1 MNRVIIFLVILAA
14 AVVATVAFMSMK
26 MEESEKNLL
35 HREPGQ
41 MKPVDQEDKK
51 RENPNVTGMQQGM
64 EDDGYLL
71 SNGQCEGDEKSE
83 ITHLPMNYDDFAF
96 ILPYGMVIGNHVTP
110 IDHQYFQPTDFF
122 SDRNTYPVYA
132 MADAT
137 IVGIQERT
145 TPEGKE
151 YRLVFSMS
159 CKLFYYYDLV
169 TSLVPEIK
177 AEMSGRKANIPI
189 KAGQQIGWI
198 GGRTLDFAVWDMDV
212 ELSGFAVPDHYKA
225 ELWKIHTA
233 DPLDYY
239 SPELKKKILGKYVRT
254 VEPLSGK
261 IDHDI
266 DGKLIGNW
274 FQEGTGFY
282 AGGGV
287 RSDYW
292 KAHFSIAPDYLDPTS
307 IVVSVGDFNGEPKQF
322 GVKGNAPDPANIGK
336 DLGQVKYELVQQDW
350 VGADGNYW
358 DRTNI
363 TKNPKAKNQQEVLG
377 TILVQLTEDRRLKL
391 EIFPGKT
398 GSQRSGFTANAKVY
412 VR

>member
-1 MNRVIIFLVILAA
+1 MPGQNIPLGKKMKKIVATLAVTIAVLLFIIFIFV
-14 AVVATVAFMSMK
+14 
-26 MEESEKNLL
+26 EKNHEQPDEKNEDLSV
-35 HREPGQ
+35 PG
-41 MKPVDQEDKK
+41 MWQEK
-51 RENPNVTGMQQGM
+51 G
-64 EDDGYLL
+64 DDGYLL
-71 SNGQCEGDEKSE
+71 SNGQCEGDEKLE

-96 ILPYGMVIGNHVTP
+96 ILPYGMVVGNHVTP

-122 SDRNTYPVYA
+122 SSRDTYPVYA

-137 IVGIQERT
+137 IVDIQERVA
-145 TPEGKE
+145 PEGNE

-169 TSLVPEIK
+169 TSLAPEIR
-177 AEMSGRKANIPI
+177 AEMSSQKVNIPI

-212 ELSGFAVPDHYKA
+212 ELSGFAVPEHYEA
-225 ELWKIHTA
+225 EIWKSHTA

-239 SPELKKKILGKYVRT
+239 SPELKKKILEKYIRT

-282 AGGGV
+282 AGGGIAE
-287 RSDYW
+287 DYW
-292 KAHFSIAPDYLDPTS
+292 KTHFSIAPDYLDPTS

-322 GVKGNAPDPANIGK
+322 GVKGNIPDPASIGK
-336 DLGQVKYELVQQDW
+336 DSSQVKYELVQQDW
-350 VGADGNYW
+350 IDADGNYW
-358 DRTNI
+358 DRLNR
-363 TKNPKAKNQQEVLG
+363 TKGPKAKNQQKVLG
-377 TILVQLTEDRRLKL
+377 TVLVQLLEDKKLKL
-391 EIFPGKT
+391 ETFPGKNE
-398 GSQRSGFTANAKVY
+398 SQVSGFTENAKIY